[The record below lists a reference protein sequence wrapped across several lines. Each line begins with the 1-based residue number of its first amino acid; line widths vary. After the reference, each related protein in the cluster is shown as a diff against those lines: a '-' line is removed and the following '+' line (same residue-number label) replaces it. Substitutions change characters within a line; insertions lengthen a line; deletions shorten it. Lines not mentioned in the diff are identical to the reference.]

1 MALLFEANWGFIF
14 SLLLLSGG
22 IAFLGDLIGRRIGRR
37 RISLFGLRPRHTSSL
52 ITVITALS
60 ITLGT
65 LVALA
70 VMSDSVRTA
79 LFRMKFIQRQVTELT
94 EELGKKT
101 EEHAAMKQS
110 LFEAQG
116 DLASLERQR
125 GHLEEEIEEMKHGLE
140 QLREGRIIVMAQEIL
155 SQMGLERGILPEDVS
170 PALEALRQKGI
181 FALSQRASGGEVPP
195 DISLL
200 PGTLQNVLAILENQ
214 KEVRNVLRLVVEE
227 NAIYGE
233 PVICKVEVIESKKIY
248 DPMEK
253 LVQQTFPPGLGRSQ
267 AEQELYSLLLKV
279 NRKAVQDGVLRDPL
293 RGTVGNL
300 EGTEFFEAVD
310 WIDTAEVPITIFVRA
325 AEEVYTEGPVKV
337 LLEYSFSEE
346 YK

>member
-1 MALLFEANWGFIF
+1 MALLFEANWGFII

-37 RISLFGLRPRHTSSL
+37 RVSLFGLRPRHTSSL

-65 LVALA
+65 LFALA

-94 EELGKKT
+94 SELEKKT
-101 EEHAAMKQS
+101 EEHASMKQS

-116 DLASLERQR
+116 ELGALERQR
-125 GHLEEEIEEMKHGLE
+125 IHLEEEIEEMKRGLE
-140 QLREGRIIVMAQEIL
+140 QLREGRIVVVAKEIL
-155 SQMGLERGILPEDVS
+155 AQIGLDRPVLSEDIS
-170 PALEALRQKGI
+170 PTLEALRQNAS
-181 FALSQRASGGEVPP
+181 FALSERSLGREIPP
-195 DISLL
+195 EILL
-200 PGTLQNVLAILENQ
+200 APGTSEKVLQALEESR
-214 KEVRNVLRLVVEE
+214 KERNVLRLVVEE

-233 PVICKVEVIESKKIY
+233 PVMCRVDIIESEKIY
-248 DPMEK
+248 SPREE
-253 LVQQTFPPGLGRSQ
+253 LVRQTFPAGLDRSQ
-267 AEQELYSLLLKV
+267 AEQDLYGLLLQV
-279 NRKAVQDGVLRDPL
+279 NRKAVAEGVLRDPI

-300 EGTEFFEAVD
+300 EGTDFFEAVD
-310 WIDTAEVPITIFVRA
+310 WIDSAPSPVTITVRA

-337 LLEYSFSEE
+337 LLEHFFEEE